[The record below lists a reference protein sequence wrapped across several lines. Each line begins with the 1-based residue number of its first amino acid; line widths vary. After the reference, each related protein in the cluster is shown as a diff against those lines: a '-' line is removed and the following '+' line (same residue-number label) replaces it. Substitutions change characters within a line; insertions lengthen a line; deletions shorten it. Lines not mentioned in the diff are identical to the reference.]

1 MRLSELN
8 DTSSAA
14 EGKIKSLLLFC
25 GQCRE
30 DLNHTVLRS
39 ATEPKQ
45 DLTL

>member
-25 GQCRE
+25 DQCRV
-30 DLNHTVLRS
+30 DLNHAVQHDD
-39 ATEPKQ
+39 EPIMCGP
-45 DLTL
+45 D